1 MHRTNRRMLL
11 GAMWLLA
18 FCVIPSSYGLRA
30 ETSRL
35 DQIIAAKTLRVGTT
49 GDYRPFSF
57 LNPSTKGF
65 EGIDIELARS
75 LAKSLG
81 VEAEFVQTAWPNLM
95 SDFQANKFDMAIG
108 GVSVTLDRA
117 RVGLFSIPIMVDGK
131 TPIARCADKER
142 FQSLIGIDR
151 PDVRAIV
158 NPGGT
163 NERFAR
169 ANLIQ
174 AQLSVFPDNVTIF
187 QQIVDGKAD
196 VMITDASET
205 RLQQKLHPELCA
217 IHPEQPFTFAEK
229 AVWLQRDA
237 YLKAYVDQ
245 WLNLVLHD
253 GTYAAITKAWLE

>member
-1 MHRTNRRMLL
+1 MSAPIRLLALLIL
-11 GAMWLLA
+11 GAIA
-18 FCVIPSSYGLRA
+18 GVATGEAYG

-35 DQIIAAKTLRVGTT
+35 DQIVAAKVLRVGTT

-57 LNPSTKGF
+57 LNPATKGF
-65 EGIDIELARS
+65 EGIDIDLARA

-81 VEAEFVQTAWPNLM
+81 AEAQFVQTAWPNLM
-95 SDFQANKFDMAIG
+95 ADFQADKFDLAIG

-117 RVGLFSIPIMVDGK
+117 RVGLFSLPIMVDGK

-142 FQSLIGIDR
+142 YQSIADIDR
-151 PDVRAIV
+151 PEVRVIF

-169 ANLIQ
+169 ASLKQ
-174 AQLSVFPDNVTIF
+174 AKLEVFSDNITIF

-196 VMITDASET
+196 VMVTDSSET

-217 IHPEQPFTFAEK
+217 IHPDRPFTFAEK
-229 AVWLQRDA
+229 AIWLQRDA

-253 GTYAAITKAWLE
+253 GTYQSISKAWLD

>member
-1 MHRTNRRMLL
+1 MHRSTCRLTSAL
-11 GAMWLLA
+11 VVAAAFALA
-18 FCVIPSSYGLRA
+18 TFAELRA

-35 DQIIAAKTLRVGTT
+35 DQISAAKTLRVGTT

-57 LNPSTKGF
+57 LNPATKVF
-65 EGIDIELARS
+65 EGIDIDLARA

-81 VEAEFVQTAWPNLM
+81 AEVQFVQTAWPNLM
-95 SDFQANKFDMAIG
+95 ADFQADKFDLAIG

-117 RVGLFSIPIMVDGK
+117 RVGLFSIPIMIDGK
-131 TPIARCADKER
+131 TPIARCADKDR
-142 FQSLIGIDR
+142 FHALAEIDR
-151 PDVRAIV
+151 PEVRVIF

-169 ANLIQ
+169 AALKQ
-174 AQLSVFPDNVTIF
+174 AKLAVFPDNVTIF
-187 QQIVDGKAD
+187 QQIVEGKAD

-205 RLQQKLHPELCA
+205 RLQQKLHPELCS
-217 IHPEQPFTFAEK
+217 IHPDRPFTFAEK
-229 AVWLQRDA
+229 ALWLQRDP

-253 GTYAAITKAWLE
+253 GSYEAISKAWLD